1 MHHAHRPFLPLLALC
16 AAVSLLL
23 TACAGARGFERP
35 NGVALAAGGTNSVR
49 IFGSEGQLL
58 ATLLGDGSPD
68 FAFVN
73 PGDVAV
79 DDTLGRMYISD
90 FTLGNLLQFSL
101 DWIDPAAPRIE
112 VRP

>member
-1 MHHAHRPFLPLLALC
+1 MHLAHRPFLPLLALC
-16 AAVSLLL
+16 AAVSR
-23 TACAGARGFERP
+23 ARGFERP
-35 NGVALAAGGTNSVR
+35 NGVALDAGGSLYVMDFGTNSVR
-49 IFGSEGQLL
+49 IFSSEGQLL
-58 ATLLGDGSPD
+58 ATLPGDGSPD

-101 DWIDPAAPRIE
+101 D
-112 VRP
+112 